1 MLMHAVFD
9 ATYIN
14 KKNNI
19 ESSSRLRMKTF
30 WINMSNF
37 LSVVVLQGLRFSFSC
52 ALPGEQLF

>member
-1 MLMHAVFD
+1 MLTHAVFD

-37 LSVVVLQGLRFSFSC
+37 LSVVVL
-52 ALPGEQLF
+52 